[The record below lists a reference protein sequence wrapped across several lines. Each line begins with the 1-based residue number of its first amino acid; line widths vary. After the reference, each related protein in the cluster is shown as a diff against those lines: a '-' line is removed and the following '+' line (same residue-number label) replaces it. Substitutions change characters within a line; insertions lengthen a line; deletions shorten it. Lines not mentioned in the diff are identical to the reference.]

1 MKKKQTK
8 AIEEYGKH
16 LTKVNVLD
24 KKDDFDTNDN
34 ENNNLLFLRQKEKL
48 NELRNKRPK
57 KQNI

>member
-8 AIEEYGKH
+8 TIEEYGKH
-16 LTKVNVLD
+16 LTKINALD

-34 ENNNLLFLRQKEKL
+34 ENNNLLFLRKKEKL
-48 NELRNKRPK
+48 NEFGNKRLK